1 MKKTVKVIR
10 RKFIERFDDTEVIE
24 LGTFGHQ
31 SYQGANEH
39 LYEMYRFDK
48 GMSEAYM
55 RNHEDKILNHDCNY
69 LYGNS
74 YTVKVNNVT
83 IVGYIEGADD
93 KAEELFGSA
102 E

>member
-31 SYQGANEH
+31 SYRGASEH
-39 LYEMYRFDK
+39 LYEMYRLDK

-55 RNHEDKILNHDCNY
+55 RNHEDEILNHDCRY

-74 YTVKVNNVT
+74 YIVKVNNVT
-83 IVGYIEGADD
+83 IIGHIEGADD
-93 KAEELFGSA
+93 KAEELFGPA